1 MNKLLKPQINQ
12 GEYVFVLID
21 EIDKINQDDIL
32 CSFKENGKYSLI
44 VKKEYADKY
53 NLSYN
58 FIAAWI
64 SLGLISSLD
73 SFGLTSKFSRALAEQ
88 KISCNVIAGYN
99 NDHIFVDHRDKEK
112 AFEILSKLVF

>member
-44 VKKEYADKY
+44 VKKEYAELKKHLRYVKKY
-53 NLSYN
+53 KS
-58 FIAAWI
+58 
-64 SLGLISSLD
+64 
-73 SFGLTSKFSRALAEQ
+73 
-88 KISCNVIAGYN
+88 
-99 NDHIFVDHRDKEK
+99 
-112 AFEILSKLVF
+112 

>member
-12 GEYVFVLID
+12 CQYVFVLID

-44 VKKEYADKY
+44 VKKEYADKH
-53 NLSYN
+53 NLSYD
-58 FIAAWI
+58 FVAAWI
-64 SLGLISSLD
+64 SLGHNSSLD
-73 SFGLTSKFSRALAEQ
+73 SVGLTYKFSRALAEQ

-99 NDHIFVDHRDKEK
+99 HDHIFVKYNNKEK
-112 AFEILSKLVF
+112 SFKILNELKL